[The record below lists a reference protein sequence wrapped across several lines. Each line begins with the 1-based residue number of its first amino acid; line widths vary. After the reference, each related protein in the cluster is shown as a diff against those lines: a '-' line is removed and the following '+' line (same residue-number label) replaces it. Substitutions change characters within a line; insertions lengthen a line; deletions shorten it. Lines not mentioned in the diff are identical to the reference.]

1 MLTEYQDF
9 KRPLAGSS
17 ATAKEGAMR
26 KLQALLKAVLL
37 RRTKKSLID
46 GKPILSLPERTTE
59 VQHAIF
65 SPDEESF
72 YRDLQERTQIRFNKY
87 LRAGTVGRNYSNV
100 LVLLLRLRQACCHP
114 HLIKDIGI
122 ASGVAGDVSEKEM
135 IDLAEG
141 LAADVV
147 NRIKEAGAI
156 ECPICMDSAENA
168 TIFTPCGHS
177 TCSECFTRI
186 QDPTQAMADDEGGEG
201 RVVKCPNCRGK
212 VDPKK
217 VTDYNSFKKVHMP
230 DSSEVASSDSIESEA
245 EDESGSEEDEEE
257 DSDDDPT
264 LNGFVVDDD
273 VGDDG
278 TDTEDEDL
286 GEEGYRKGKTPFDK
300 AKVQKKKKEKIK
312 GKGKAKEPKQ
322 PRKTIAQ
329 LKVESRKNLAARKKY
344 LKRLDEDWVS
354 SSKIDKTI
362 EILQAVND
370 RKEGEKTIIFS
381 QFTSLLDLLEVPIN
395 RNNWSY
401 RRYDGSMSAV
411 LRNDAVL
418 DFNSKPDC
426 RIILVSLKAGNAGLN
441 LTAASQVIIL
451 DPFWNPYIEEQAI
464 DRAHR
469 IGQRRP
475 VQVHRILTPDTV
487 EDRIIAMQESK
498 RAVIEGALDEN
509 ASASIGRLGT
519 RELAF
524 LFVGYTLF
532 LLAWLLTDR
541 PGCPRMSFL
550 LSAEFLGTFIKCRG
564 WPRGIVGHICSSNYF
579 AQRSY
584 PLYSLLYDL
593 PHFDLWAIGVLS
605 LALCIFLCI
614 ASLKYLNLALE
625 IPLIRR
631 SQGHG
636 IEWFS
641 DGPNGMGL

>member
-1 MLTEYQDF
+1 
-9 KRPLAGSS
+9 
-17 ATAKEGAMR
+17 MR

-59 VQHAIF
+59 IQHAVF
-65 SPDEESF
+65 SDDEQAF
-72 YRDLQERTQIRFNKY
+72 YTSLQEQSQIRFNKY
-87 LRAGTVGRNYSNV
+87 LQAGTVGRNYSNV

-122 ASGVAGDVSEKEM
+122 ASGVAGDVSAKEM
-135 IDLAEG
+135 ISLAEG
-141 LAADVV
+141 LAVDVV

-201 RVVKCPNCRGK
+201 RVIKCPSCRGK

-217 VTDYNSFKKVHMP
+217 VTDYNSFKRVHMP
-230 DSSEVASSDSIESEA
+230 ESSEVGNSETFDPEADVETESE
-245 EDESGSEEDEEE
+245 DDD
-257 DSDDDPT
+257 DSDGDSSLD
-264 LNGFVVDDD
+264 GFVVDDD
-273 VGDDG
+273 VFDGESETGDETSG
-278 TDTEDEDL
+278 V
-286 GEEGYRKGKTPFDK
+286 EGCRKGKTPSEKSKSAKKEMQDSKGKSK
-300 AKVQKKKKEKIK
+300 AK
-312 GKGKAKEPKQ
+312 GPKP
-322 PRKTIAQ
+322 PRKTLAQ
-329 LKVESRKNLAARKKY
+329 LKLEGRKSAAARKKY
-344 LKRLDEDWVS
+344 LKRLERDWVTS
-354 SSKIDKTI
+354 GKVEKTM

-370 RKEGEKTIIFS
+370 RREGEKTIIFS

-395 RNNWSY
+395 SKDWSY

-426 RIILVSLKAGNAGLN
+426 RIILVSLKAGNSGLN

-475 VQVHRILTPDTV
+475 VQVHRVLVPNTV
-487 EDRIIAMQESK
+487 EDRIIALQEKK

-524 LFVGYTLF
+524 LFV
-532 LLAWLLTDR
+532 R
-541 PGCPRMSFL
+541 
-550 LSAEFLGTFIKCRG
+550 
-564 WPRGIVGHICSSNYF
+564 
-579 AQRSY
+579 Y
-584 PLYSLLYDL
+584 PLNNSG
-593 PHFDLWAIGVLS
+593 ILS
-605 LALCIFLCI
+605 
-614 ASLKYLNLALE
+614 N
-625 IPLIRR
+625 
-631 SQGHG
+631 
-636 IEWFS
+636 
-641 DGPNGMGL
+641 